1 MENKEYKL
9 ARQVLNLANQITKNR
24 NRHLKELNITAE
36 QADSLLFFCS
46 DENKTISDLKAYLNI
61 SHQTARGIVK
71 RLEEKK
77 LLELSVSE
85 TDGRYKIVLLTE
97 KGNYIVSCL
106 KRNGTHTGYR
116 LLSGMTKTEQ
126 EQFAVLIGKALK
138 NVMEEY

>member
-46 DENKTISDLKAYLNI
+46 DENKTISDLKDYLNI

-71 RLEEKK
+71 RLEEKE

-116 LLSGMTKTEQ
+116 LLSGMTKEEQ
-126 EQFAVLIGKALK
+126 EQFAASIGKALK